1 MMESG
6 FWLPVRLSL
15 EVASVSSVIVFMLA
29 LGIAGWMKGRTFP
42 GKQVWETLCMLPLVL
57 PPSVVGFGLLILLG
71 RNSWLGQV
79 IEWVFSQPVVFTWWA
94 AVIAAIVVAF
104 PLVYQM
110 IKTGLESIDP
120 DLEDAARSMGAGEV
134 QVLWFVTLPLAWRS
148 LLTAYTLG
156 FARALGEFGAT
167 LMFAGNIPGQTQTL
181 PTAIYI
187 AVESGEMGMAVYWVG
202 MILLISFA
210 LLSVVH
216 RIQQK
221 PE

>member
-6 FWLPVRLSL
+6 FWFPVRLSL

-79 IEWVFSQPVVFTWWA
+79 FEWVFSQPVVFTWWA